1 LHRFRPFFYFSYTPV
16 LHCVYMTFSRDA
28 IIGLVVIIIIVLGS
42 FWYVFF
48 RPVSAPPPS
57 ETATT
62 TQPTG
67 NATGP
72 LHITE
77 SAEFY
82 TIDTQYPS
90 QTALAGLPDSA
101 DVNAVALMKQ
111 WELDTIADY
120 KTNWTDLGADFE
132 QHLRDEH
139 LKGSLTITY
148 KTYQSAHT
156 VSYVYTMF
164 SDTLGA
170 HPNTTYKTFTFDTT
184 NGQNLSLAMLFNSGT
199 DYLTWLSNYS
209 RAQLPAMIAAREN
222 VAVSDVDMDML
233 NAGTTADATNFQD
246 FYLDGTNLVILFP
259 PYAVGPYVL
268 GSSELD
274 IPASQIPG
282 LKTQYP

>member
-1 LHRFRPFFYFSYTPV
+1 
-16 LHCVYMTFSRDA
+16 MTFSRDA

-48 RPVSAPPPS
+48 QPMSVTAPS
-57 ETATT
+57 TATT
-62 TQPTG
+62 TPPTAT
-67 NATGP
+67 ATGP

-82 TIDTQYPS
+82 TVDTQYPS
-90 QTALAGLPDSA
+90 QTVLAGLPDSA

-132 QHLRDEH
+132 AHLRDEH
-139 LKGSLTITY
+139 LKGSLAITY
-148 KTYQSAHT
+148 TTHQSAHT

-199 DYLTWLSNYS
+199 DYLGWLSNYS
-209 RAQLPAMIAAREN
+209 RAQLPAMIEAREN
-222 VAVSDVDMDML
+222 VTTLDSNSTDML
-233 NAGTTADATNFQD
+233 NAGTTADAANFQD
-246 FYLDGTNLVILFP
+246 FYLDGANLVILFP

-268 GSSELD
+268 GSTELD

-282 LKTQYP
+282 LKSQYP